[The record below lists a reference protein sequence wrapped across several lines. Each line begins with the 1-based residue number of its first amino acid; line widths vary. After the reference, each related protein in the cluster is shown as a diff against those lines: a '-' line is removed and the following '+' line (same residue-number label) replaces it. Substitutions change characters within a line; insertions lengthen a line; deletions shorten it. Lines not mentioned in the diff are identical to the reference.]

1 MNRLRPVRNAELLQ
15 FRVHGTSG
23 VQAKEWGKDEKVTK
37 ATAVASWSLS
47 CFSKEGWEARTRVLT
62 PDISL
67 AAIAVPAVC

>member
-47 CFSKEGWEARTRVLT
+47 CFSKEGWEAT
-62 PDISL
+62 
-67 AAIAVPAVC
+67 